1 MKQISTFL
9 EKIATSTYDVLNMQ
23 RDAEVEID
31 DKLTQL
37 LEVHSKEQMTPLEYQ
52 RFKEEKNEIISS
64 LNDIEEH
71 VVSNIPQSQNN
82 MIRAGLA
89 FMHFKEQVGYE

>member
-23 RDAEVEID
+23 RDAEVELD

-37 LEVHSKEQMTPLEYQ
+37 LEVHSKEQMTPLE
-52 RFKEEKNEIISS
+52 F
-64 LNDIEEH
+64 
-71 VVSNIPQSQNN
+71 
-82 MIRAGLA
+82 
-89 FMHFKEQVGYE
+89 